1 MNADSKKR
9 YKDIDF
15 PFTCPITNRTFNS
28 SKGLSVYVT
37 KTLKMNHEDYY
48 NNYINHRDSSCF
60 FCGGKGKFISISKG
74 YRNLCDDP
82 ECVKRSFSSHSVEG
96 FMYRNICSREEAERL
111 FIIENRRQLK
121 ERVRSQNELRK
132 NDPLWDKKRS
142 RNCIEFW
149 INKGFSKE
157 ESEIKVKEVMDEIHQ
172 KTSKKLKDNPE
183 KYAYKFPTKVEYYI
197 KKGFSEEEGIKKIS
211 EIQNRFSLE
220 KCIEKYGNEDGEKV
234 WLNRQERWINTLNLK
249 TEEEKIE
256 INRKKLFNKSGY
268 SKISQKLFWEIYK
281 FFIGDDVKF
290 EELSGEII
298 RYDKKEKKH
307 YRYDYV
313 DFTIKKCIE
322 FNGDYWHCNPLKYNE
337 SFYHPIMKM
346 TAIKIWEK
354 DQLKNKWMEERGYP
368 VLTIWESE
376 YRKNP
381 KEVLEKCINFLNN
394 ER

>member
-183 KYAYKFPTKVEYYI
+183 KYAYKFPTKVEYCI

-234 WLNRQERWINTLNLK
+234 WLNRQERWINTLDLK

-256 INRKKLFNKSGY
+256 INKKKLTGAQY
-268 SKISQKLFWEIYK
+268 SPISQRLFWDIYNLVGNDKTK
-281 FFIGDDVKF
+281 FA
-290 EELSGEII
+290 EQ
-298 RYDKKEKKH
+298 KKEF
-307 YRYDYV
+307 YLLSDGYGCDFCGGVGYCV
-313 DFTIKKCIE
+313 DLFDVVCVVDVVG
-322 FNGDYWHCNPLKYNE
+322 FQDCNSETPLLHQPM
-337 SFYHPIMKM
+337 F
-346 TAIKIWEK
+346 
-354 DQLKNKWMEERGYP
+354 
-368 VLTIWESE
+368 
-376 YRKNP
+376 
-381 KEVLEKCINFLNN
+381 
-394 ER
+394 

>member
-82 ECVKRSFSSHSVEG
+82 ECVKRSFSSHSIEG
-96 FMYRNICSREEAERL
+96 FMYRKICSREEAEKL
-111 FIIENRRQLK
+111 FIIENGRQLK
-121 ERVRSQNELRK
+121 ERIKSQNELRK
-132 NDPLWDKKRS
+132 NDSLWDKKRS

-149 INKGFSKE
+149 LNKGFTKD
-157 ESEIKVKEVMDEIHQ
+157 ESEIKVKEVMKEIHQ

-183 KYAYKFPTKVEYYI
+183 KYAYKFPTKVEYYL

-256 INRKKLFNKSGY
+256 INKKKLTGAQY
-268 SKISQKLFWEIYK
+268 SPISQRLFWDIYNLVGNDKTK
-281 FFIGDDVKF
+281 FAEQKKEFYL
-290 EELSGEII
+290 LSD
-298 RYDKKEKKH
+298 DKKWFA
-307 YRYDYV
+307 YDYV
-313 DFTIKKCIE
+313 DMIRKKCIE
-322 FNGDYWHCNPLKYNE
+322 FNGDFWHCNPE
-337 SFYHPIMKM
+337 VFSSDDVHRV
-346 TAIKIWEK
+346 
-354 DQLKNKWMEERGYP
+354 KNKKASDIWKIDEDKINSIKNIGYDIL
-368 VLTIWESE
+368 VIWESE

-381 KEVLEKCINFLNN
+381 EETLKKCINFLNN

>member
-48 NNYINHRDSSCF
+48 NNYINHHDSSCF

-256 INRKKLFNKSGY
+256 INKKKLTGAQY
-268 SKISQKLFWEIYK
+268 SPISQRLFWDIYNLVGNDKTK
-281 FFIGDDVKF
+281 FA
-290 EELSGEII
+290 EQ
-298 RYDKKEKKH
+298 KKEFYLLSDGKKWFA
-307 YRYDYV
+307 YDYV
-313 DFTIKKCIE
+313 DMIRKKCIE
-322 FNGDYWHCNPLKYNE
+322 FNGDFWHCNPEVFN
-337 SFYHPIMKM
+337 SDDIHRV
-346 TAIKIWEK
+346 
-354 DQLKNKWMEERGYP
+354 KNKKASDIWKIDEDKINSIKNIGYDIL
-368 VLTIWESE
+368 VIWESE
-376 YRKNP
+376 YPKNP